1 MENPESPAGAHV
13 EAAHVTFVV
22 AHAFRGHAFAK
33 SRTDHHGVF
42 RNYGRRLHPDFSG
55 LQVRENL
62 LVVMAFQIDHAVFSK
77 RGDPLASLG
86 VQANQ
91 PEAGR
96 NVENALIHAVRPVR
110 QTAPGKLPRRRAA
123 ALAFVLAVNP
133 QQFTTL
139 RVERDDR
146 APRARGRVKDTVHH
160 ERRSLEFVFRTI
172 AKIVRLDAPGY
183 LEVAEVRRVDLI
195 ERPVARARR
204 VRGVGRPLRVFRMIL
219 RPGNRRS
226 QTEHHHPA
234 HQSQTPVPHH
244 SRKHVGFLLNSGGH
258 LERSPRCLTTAR
270 PSYAQV

>member
-1 MENPESPAGAHV
+1 MSYYFF
-13 EAAHVTFVV
+13 FV
-22 AHAFRGHAFAK
+22 FF
-33 SRTDHHGVF
+33 F
-42 RNYGRRLHPDFSG
+42 FFFS
-55 LQVRENL
+55 
-62 LVVMAFQIDHAVFSK
+62 S
-77 RGDPLASLG
+77 
-86 VQANQ
+86 
-91 PEAGR
+91 
-96 NVENALIHAVRPVR
+96 
-110 QTAPGKLPRRRAA
+110 RRRHTRS
-123 ALAFVLAVNP
+123 LCDWSSDVCSSDL
-133 QQFTTL
+133 
-139 RVERDDR
+139 
-146 APRARGRVKDTVHH
+146 RVKDTVHH

-258 LERSPRCLTTAR
+258 LERSRRCLTTAR